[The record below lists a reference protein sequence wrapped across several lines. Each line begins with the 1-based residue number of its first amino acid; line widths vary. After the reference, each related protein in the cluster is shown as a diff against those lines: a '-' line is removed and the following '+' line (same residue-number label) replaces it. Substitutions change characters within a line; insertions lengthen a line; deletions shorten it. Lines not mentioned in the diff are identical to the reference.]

1 MIVDSSALLC
11 LVNGEAESEDVM
23 AALLAADSLAMSAAT
38 WVEVF
43 TVADRRDPALA
54 ARLESLL
61 AHLGVVVE
69 PVTMEQAALA
79 RRASRDFGK
88 GRHRAGLNFGDSFS
102 YALARTT
109 DEDLLFVGDDFTHTD
124 LRSALTP

>member
-11 LVNGEAESEDVM
+11 VVNNEPESEEVL
-23 AALLAADSLAMSAAT
+23 AALLSAQSLAISAAT

-43 TVADRRDPALA
+43 TVADRREPALA

-61 AHLGVVVE
+61 DHLGIRVE
-69 PVTMEQAALA
+69 PVTIEQAALA
-79 RRASRDFGK
+79 RRASRDYGR
-88 GRHRAGLNFGDSFS
+88 GRHRAGLNFGDCFA

-109 DEDLLFVGDDFTHTD
+109 DDALLYIGDDFTQTD
-124 LRSALTP
+124 VRAALHS